1 MNTQVFILLIAIVAI
16 IRFFKGITS
25 RNKEINV
32 SDEINSFVTQ
42 TVVTLVLYIIIYG
55 VISLFN

>member
-1 MNTQVFILLIAIVAI
+1 MNTQVFVLLIAIVAI

-25 RNKEINV
+25 RNREINV

-42 TVVTLVLYIIIYG
+42 TIVTLVFYVMIYG
-55 VISLFN
+55 VITLFN

>member
-16 IRFFKGITS
+16 VRFFKGITS

-42 TVVTLVLYIIIYG
+42 AVVTLVFYVIIYG
-55 VISLFN
+55 VITLFN

>member
-25 RNKEINV
+25 RNREINV

-42 TVVTLVLYIIIYG
+42 AVVTLVFYIIIYG
-55 VISLFN
+55 VITLFN

>member
-1 MNTQVFILLIAIVAI
+1 MNTQVFILLIVIVAI

-25 RNKEINV
+25 RNREINV

-42 TVVTLVLYIIIYG
+42 TIVTLVFYVMIYG
-55 VISLFN
+55 VITLFN

>member
-42 TVVTLVLYIIIYG
+42 AVVTLVFYVIIYG
-55 VISLFN
+55 VITLFN